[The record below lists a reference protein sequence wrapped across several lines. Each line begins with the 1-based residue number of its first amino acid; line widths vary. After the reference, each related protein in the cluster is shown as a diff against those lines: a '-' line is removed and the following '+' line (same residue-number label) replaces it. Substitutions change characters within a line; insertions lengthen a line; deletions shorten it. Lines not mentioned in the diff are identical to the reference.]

1 VNSIEGSVKEKFVKI
16 MEDFKV
22 LTKDFNMNETFEE
35 EGERFAHLK
44 EFSKPNENP
53 GGLFRNSMHERTRS
67 QDYIMIEAVMPK
79 YPRQKTSQ
87 IIFEEFQ
94 ESPG

>member
-1 VNSIEGSVKEKFVKI
+1 VNSIEGSVKDKFVKI

-22 LTKDFNMNETFEE
+22 ITKEFNMNESFED
-35 EGERFAHLK
+35 EGERFPHLK

-67 QDYIMIEAVMPK
+67 QDYIMIETSVPK
-79 YPRQKTSQ
+79 YTRQKTSQ
-87 IIFEEFQ
+87 IIFEEYP